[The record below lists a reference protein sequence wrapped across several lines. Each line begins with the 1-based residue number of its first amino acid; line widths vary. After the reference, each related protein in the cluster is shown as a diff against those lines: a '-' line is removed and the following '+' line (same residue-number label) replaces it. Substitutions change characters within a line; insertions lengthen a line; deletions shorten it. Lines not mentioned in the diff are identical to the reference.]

1 MNKEYSL
8 RPYQTQATQIVYD
21 ELGNGVSKQLLVMAT
36 GLGKTYTTVCIAKE
50 FGRILFVAHRE
61 ELIEQ
66 AYNAFN
72 QFYPMQLGI
81 IKGNLFEIDK
91 KIVVASVQTLTNRL
105 TRIDPKMFDMIVLD
119 EAHHYMATSY
129 VRVAHHFKPQLLLGL
144 TATPE
149 RLDGLSLGNIF
160 EKIVYDYGIDKGI
173 KDGWLC
179 ELEAYR
185 VRTDSDISKVKK
197 TAGDYNA
204 KELSVIIDSPQ
215 RNKLIVKKHEQYAAG
230 RQGLVFAVNIEHA
243 IHLCQE
249 FQRAG
254 HNANFVVSDEE
265 MTPDRKK
272 VVADFKAGR
281 IQILVNVMIL
291 SEGFDHC
298 DIGAIHMARPTQSK
312 TVYIQAIGRGT
323 RPKTEQFLQKHQKNN
338 CIILDYVD
346 NSGKHSLVNTWT
358 LDQGKRIE
366 NMTFVGKERKE
377 RMIAKREAEQRTI
390 MIKQGADKK
399 VNLLKLPVIKLQT
412 DRGGFLDPASEKQI
426 VWLKSEGV
434 WQEGVE
440 YTKGHAAEYITN
452 FPAQDWMIIHLKRWG
467 YDTEKGASVGQY
479 YETKKEMTEK
489 TIMAVN
495 AGFSEAKTIS
505 TLSKPFQPFQL

>member
-1 MNKEYSL
+1 
-8 RPYQTQATQIVYD
+8 
-21 ELGNGVSKQLLVMAT
+21 MAT

-50 FGRILFVAHRE
+50 FSRILFVCHRE

-81 IKGNLFEIDK
+81 VKEKLFEIDK
-91 KIVVASVQTLTNRL
+91 KIVVASVQSLTNRL

-119 EAHHYMATSY
+119 EAHHYMASSY
-129 VRVAHHFKPQLLLGL
+129 IKVAYYFNPDLLLGL

-160 EKIVYDYGIDKGI
+160 EKIVFDYGIDKGI

-185 VRTDSDISKVKK
+185 VRTDSDISKVKR
-197 TAGDYNA
+197 TAGDYNQ
-204 KELSVIIDSPQ
+204 KELSIVIDSPE
-215 RNKLIVKKHEQYAAG
+215 RNKLIVKKHEQYAAK
-230 RQGLVFAVNIEHA
+230 RQGLVFAVNIDHA

-254 HNANFVVSDEE
+254 YNANYVVSDEDL
-265 MTPDRKK
+265 TPDRKK
-272 VVADFKAGR
+272 VVVDFKAGR
-281 IQILVNVMIL
+281 IQVLVNVMIL

-298 DIGAIHMARPTQSK
+298 DIGVIHMARPTQSK

-323 RPKTEQFLQKHQKNN
+323 RLKTDEFLQGHQKNN

-346 NSGKHSLVNTWT
+346 NTGKHSLVNTWT
-358 LDQGKRIE
+358 LDQGKCIE
-366 NMTFVGKERKE
+366 DMTFIGRERKE
-377 RMIAKREAEQRTI
+377 RLKEKRDAVAKTI

-399 VNLLKLPVIKLQT
+399 INLLKLPIIKLQT

-426 VWLKSEGV
+426 AWLKSEGV
-434 WQEGVE
+434 WQEGIE
-440 YTKGHAAEYITN
+440 YTKGQATEFITN
-452 FPAQDWMIIHLKRWG
+452 FSAQDWMINLLKRWG
-467 YDTEKGASVGQY
+467 YDISDGATVGQY
-479 YETKKEMTEK
+479 YEAKKFQAEY
-489 TIMAVN
+489 TIDAVN
-495 AGFSEAKTIS
+495 AGFSEARKLPKS
-505 TLSKPFQPFQL
+505 SKPFTPFKF